1 MKKDQLQQLLR
12 TIPHPDTPEGVSRIR
27 ELLIANGIDPA
38 TFHQSAEMSSRYV
51 DAHTD
56 VSFPGDTVPPHSHNF
71 YELVYCLTGGVEYM
85 LGDNLVQLHRGDIL
99 CIPIGLTHAPLVPE
113 QMPEPYRRYVLW
125 ISQEFY
131 AMISSMFLLDMPADT
146 SLPQVIRTGY
156 TDWEHL
162 GQYFRRCVQECEQQR
177 YRYDAVVFGITSELA
192 VQLARFLLSQR
203 AEQTDK
209 PVLLDQIIHY
219 VEAHLSE
226 RITVADIAA
235 RFWVSPSSFSQLFKK
250 KMGISFYRYVT
261 QRRLLES
268 KLLIKSG
275 MPMEQVS
282 ISVGFQDY
290 SSFYRAFKAE
300 FGQSPAQFRK
310 EQ

>member
-1 MKKDQLQQLLR
+1 
-12 TIPHPDTPEGVSRIR
+12 
-27 ELLIANGIDPA
+27 
-38 TFHQSAEMSSRYV
+38 
-51 DAHTD
+51 
-56 VSFPGDTVPPHSHNF
+56 
-71 YELVYCLTGGVEYM
+71 
-85 LGDNLVQLHRGDIL
+85 
-99 CIPIGLTHAPLVPE
+99 
-113 QMPEPYRRYVLW
+113 
-125 ISQEFY
+125 
-131 AMISSMFLLDMPADT
+131 MISSMFLLDIPADT
-146 SLPQVIRTGY
+146 GLPQVIRTGN

-192 VQLARFLLSQR
+192 VQLSRFLMAQR
-203 AEQTDK
+203 AEQEEK

-219 VEAHLSE
+219 VEAHLSD

-268 KLLIKSG
+268 KLLIKAG